1 MRLPNITMKPWIW
14 HVNSSELRFFFLFF
28 FIVNFLINLFIVMV
42 FLFILFKLVKFIKLS
57 RGNDTS
63 LRFFLMP
70 ALPWI
75 FYIEKNLSQ
84 HADSSWDLKWKKKN
98 LIYHENIWKNVFW
111 ALRIQYLR
119 FETSIRSRAEM
130 VAEKR

>member
-1 MRLPNITMKPWIW
+1 
-14 HVNSSELRFFFLFF
+14 
-28 FIVNFLINLFIVMV
+28 MV

-63 LRFFLMP
+63 LRFFFMP

-84 HADSSWDLKWKKKN
+84 HADSS
-98 LIYHENIWKNVFW
+98 
-111 ALRIQYLR
+111 
-119 FETSIRSRAEM
+119 
-130 VAEKR
+130 

>member
-1 MRLPNITMKPWIW
+1 
-14 HVNSSELRFFFLFF
+14 
-28 FIVNFLINLFIVMV
+28 MV

-57 RGNDTS
+57 RDNDTS

-84 HADSSWDLKWKKKN
+84 HADSS
-98 LIYHENIWKNVFW
+98 
-111 ALRIQYLR
+111 
-119 FETSIRSRAEM
+119 
-130 VAEKR
+130 